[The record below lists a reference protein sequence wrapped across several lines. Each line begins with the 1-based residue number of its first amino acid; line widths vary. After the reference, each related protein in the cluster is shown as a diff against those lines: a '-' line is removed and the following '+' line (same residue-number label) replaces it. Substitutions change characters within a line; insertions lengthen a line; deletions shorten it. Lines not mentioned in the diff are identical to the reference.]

1 MKGAISDFPMDG
13 RNLIYQLIVDMVPR
27 CRISSPNTG
36 SQNLGHQQV
45 TPKLQEKRQ
54 RKWYLSQ
61 GLNVVPQF
69 FGVQNW
75 RWETWNQNMSSQR
88 RRRIIFEIS
97 LNNSLIYDSFISQ
110 ALSDTSAERKNIC
123 SKVHR
128 SQGVEAFIEFLCQGW
143 IYRSHR
149 RTKDLGAIKALVHRI
164 CNHRITGLHL
174 SGKGGL

>member
-1 MKGAISDFPMDG
+1 MLS
-13 RNLIYQLIVDMVPR
+13 L
-27 CRISSPNTG
+27 SSSVLKTG
-36 SQNLGHQQV
+36 DEKLGIK
-45 TPKLQEKRQ
+45 T
-54 RKWYLSQ
+54 
-61 GLNVVPQF
+61 
-69 FGVQNW
+69 
-75 RWETWNQNMSSQR
+75 MSSHR

-149 RTKDLGAIKALVHRI
+149 RTKDLGAIEALVHHI
-164 CNHRITGLHL
+164 CIESRWERRTCDQFHPHQKMGNHDKFTMNSLIFQMPIIWTNGHCWPL
-174 SGKGGL
+174 SLTFMENTRCRSL

>member
-69 FGVQNW
+69 FGAQNW
-75 RWETWNQNMSSQR
+75 R
-88 RRRIIFEIS
+88 
-97 LNNSLIYDSFISQ
+97 
-110 ALSDTSAERKNIC
+110 
-123 SKVHR
+123 
-128 SQGVEAFIEFLCQGW
+128 
-143 IYRSHR
+143 
-149 RTKDLGAIKALVHRI
+149 
-164 CNHRITGLHL
+164 
-174 SGKGGL
+174 